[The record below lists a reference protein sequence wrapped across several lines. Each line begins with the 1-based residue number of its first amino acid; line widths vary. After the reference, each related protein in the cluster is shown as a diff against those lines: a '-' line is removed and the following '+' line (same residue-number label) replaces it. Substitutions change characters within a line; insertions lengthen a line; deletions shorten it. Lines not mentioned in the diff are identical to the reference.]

1 MRRLV
6 LAGVYSRPRRI
17 LLIRRRKPERAN
29 RYKRRRLFAAFDANP
44 SVFLC
49 FKTVR
54 KGDKNVFYLLEV
66 TMPSR
71 LISHTD
77 IAELTSRRP
86 LLESL
91 ALLVGVALSN

>member
-1 MRRLV
+1 
-6 LAGVYSRPRRI
+6 

-29 RYKRRRLFAAFDANP
+29 RYKRRRLFAAFDANS

-54 KGDKNVFYLLEV
+54 KGDKNVLYLPEV

-71 LISHTD
+71 PISHTD
-77 IAELTSRRP
+77 IAELTRYRP

-91 ALLVGVALSN
+91 ALSVGVALTN